1 MKKYL
6 FLMMLM
12 LVGACT
18 TFMLSSCGDDDDDNE
33 FAYSQILGSWQ
44 ADDADDG
51 ILVVTFGKN
60 GNGSIEVN
68 NGNYSIS
75 SSFTYAFD
83 GHTLIVSGE
92 EDGETYSDTYVV
104 TFYGNVM
111 TLTGQDEDG
120 ETFTETFTRVN

>member
-18 TFMLSSCGDDDDDNE
+18 TFMLSSCGADDDDNV

-51 ILVVTFGKN
+51 IWVVTFGKN